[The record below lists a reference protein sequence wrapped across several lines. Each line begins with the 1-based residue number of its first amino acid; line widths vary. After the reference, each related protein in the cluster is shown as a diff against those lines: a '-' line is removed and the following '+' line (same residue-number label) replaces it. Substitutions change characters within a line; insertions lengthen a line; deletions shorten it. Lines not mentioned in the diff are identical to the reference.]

1 MSADAAAARAAGLDA
16 RARAAGLDARAR
28 GTGFGGAIRVDHAG
42 TVVLDQAYG
51 LADRAHG
58 VPSTPQHRFGVA
70 SLSKGFTAL
79 TIASLVDEGRLGWTD
94 PVRPVLGDDLPLVD
108 DGVTVEHLLTH
119 TSGIG
124 DYLDEGAGGSITD
137 HVLPI
142 PTHLLD
148 DTEGFLPVLDGHAQ
162 VTPPGAAFAYN
173 NQGYVLLALIAQRV
187 SGTTFADLVAERV
200 LAPAGMTRTAFL
212 RMDEL
217 PGDVA
222 RGYLDATGLRT
233 NVLHLP
239 VRASGDGGVFTTTA
253 DLAAFWAALLA
264 DRIVRPETRAVVTS
278 PRHVVASERMR
289 YGAGFWL
296 GLDSPELV
304 LEGYD
309 AGVSARTWHDPAA
322 DLTVSVLSNSSDG
335 AWPVLR
341 EPDPAG

>member
-1 MSADAAAARAAGLDA
+1 MPVDDAAAHAAALHERALA
-16 RARAAGLDARAR
+16 
-28 GTGFGGAIRVDHAG
+28 TGFSGVVRVDDG
-42 TVVLDQAYG
+42 DEVVLDRAYG

-58 VPSTPQHRFGVA
+58 VPARTDHRFGVA

-79 TIASLVDEGRLGWTD
+79 AVASLVEEGSLGWTD

-124 DYLDEGAGGSITD
+124 DYLDEGAGGAITD
-137 HVLPI
+137 YVLTL

-148 DTEGFLPVLDGHAQ
+148 DTEAFLPMLGGHPQ
-162 VTPPGAAFAYN
+162 VSPPGAAFAYN
-173 NQGYVLLALIAQRV
+173 NQGYVLLALVAQRV
-187 SGTTFADLVAERV
+187 SGTSYPDLVRERV
-200 LAPAGMTRTAFL
+200 LEPAGMTRTEFL

-222 RGYLDATGLRT
+222 RGYLHATGLRT

-239 VRASGDGGVFTTTA
+239 VRATGDGGVFTTTA
-253 DLAAFWAALLA
+253 DLAAFWRALLA
-264 DRIVRPETRAVVTS
+264 HRIVSAATLATMTM
-278 PRHVVASERMR
+278 PRHVVEDEGMR

-296 GLDSPELV
+296 GLDSADLV

-309 AGVSARTWHDPAA
+309 AGVSARTRHDPRSGV
-322 DLTVSVLSNSSDG
+322 TESVLANWSDG

-341 EPDPAG
+341 EPGPVG

>member
-1 MSADAAAARAAGLDA
+1 MPVADAAAHAAALHERALD
-16 RARAAGLDARAR
+16 
-28 GTGFGGAIRVDHAG
+28 GFSGAIRVDRAG
-42 TVVLDQAYG
+42 EVLLDEAYG

-58 VPSTPQHRFGVA
+58 VPCTPQHRFGVA

-79 TIASLVDEGRLGWTD
+79 AIGALIDEGRLAWTD

-108 DGVTVEHLLTH
+108 DAVTVEHLLSH

-124 DYLDEGAGGSITD
+124 DYLDEGAGGAITD
-137 HVLPI
+137 YVLTL

-148 DTEGFLPVLDGHAQ
+148 DTEAFLPMLEGHPQ
-162 VTPPGAAFAYN
+162 VGPPGAAFAYN
-173 NQGYVLLALIAQRV
+173 NQGYVVLALIAQRV
-187 SGTTFADLVAERV
+187 SGTPFADLVRERV
-200 LAPAGMTRTAFL
+200 LEPAGMTRTAFL

-217 PGDVA
+217 PGDAA
-222 RGYLDATGLRT
+222 RGYLAATGLRT

-253 DLAAFWAALLA
+253 DLAAFWPALLA
-264 DRIVRPETRAVVTS
+264 HRVVSAATLS
-278 PRHVVASERMR
+278 AMTAPRHVVEDEGMR

-296 GLDSPELV
+296 GLDSADLV

-309 AGVSARTWHDPAA
+309 AGVSARTCHDPVAHV
-322 DLTVSVLSNSSDG
+322 TVSVLSNWSDG